1 MPEYLAPGVY
11 VEEVSSGNR
20 PIEGASTSTAAFIGV
35 TRKGPIN
42 QATLIT
48 DTSQFYRTFGR
59 PLDIQE
65 QYYLGYMVENFF
77 REGGT
82 RCYIV
87 RVVHYNDILDPTDYV
102 ARLATRDFNNQAS
115 AAVLTVNAA
124 SEGTWG
130 ADLRVSIQNS
140 SKFSTTLTTAQPAG
154 SFDHIQVDSTDGI
167 TRGSLLWIVNPLFAN
182 VTYAGSDLV
191 IDESRGLFR
200 DLSPTPMAAGDP
212 ISDSTLIMTPDFRYM
227 ANIATWTAG
236 EPLVAGTNP
245 VPQLVNTSGTT
256 SPNEDINH
264 IPLPDGAAVWLVEP
278 DRGVTAVVDRV
289 DGNNVIFRSSV
300 STTQDFAVNTKVLAR
315 DFTLRVSED
324 DDLIESFENLST
336 VQTNLRDFADNRVNL
351 GGAASLNIRV
361 AATDNSVPMQNTVA
375 RNLTLTSPGGD
386 ADGLNTLS
394 ANDYVGNPASGTGL
408 YALDDVDD
416 VSIVSIPYPRMN
428 DDGNQLIGDAVDLP
442 LRQIYNAA
450 TNYCQMRRYLFCIL
464 DSKPGQN
471 STDTLA
477 FRNTLNASNYAAY
490 YWPWVKITPAGST
503 QRYIVPP
510 SGAMAGIYAY
520 TDNQRGVHKAPAGTI
535 VGRVKSVSGIERLVS
550 KAEQD
555 GLNNRGVNVIRSFP
569 GSGINVW
576 GARTISSN
584 AEWRYVNVRRLMNF
598 IEKSID
604 DGTQW
609 VVFEPNV
616 PSLWKNI
623 ERNLSAFLR
632 GVWRSGALFGDSE
645 EYAFRVRCN
654 AETNPSETIELGQV
668 ITEIAVAVVKPAEF
682 VIFRIRQAA
691 AGSTLEE

>member
-11 VEEVSSGNR
+11 IEELSSGNR

-48 DTSQFYRTFGR
+48 DISQFYRTFGR

-65 QYYLGYMVENFF
+65 QYYLGYAVENFF
-77 REGGT
+77 NEGGT

-102 ARLATRDFNNQAS
+102 AGLARRDFSNQAA

-124 SEGTWG
+124 SEGSWG

-140 SKFSTTLTTAQPAG
+140 SKFSSALTAAQPAG
-154 SFDHIQVDSTDGI
+154 SFDRIQVDSTDGI
-167 TRGSLLWIVNPLFAN
+167 TRGSLLWIVNPIFAN
-182 VTYAGSDLV
+182 VTYPFPGGVLE
-191 IDESRGLFR
+191 IDGSRGLFR
-200 DLSPTPMAAGDP
+200 DLSPAPMAVGDP
-212 ISDSTLIMTPDFRYM
+212 ISDATLILTPDFRYM
-227 ANIATWTAG
+227 ANVVTWTAG

-245 VPQLVNTSGTT
+245 VPQLVNASGTT
-256 SPNEDINH
+256 SPNQDVNH

-278 DRGVTAVVDRV
+278 DRGVIAVVDRV
-289 DGNNVIFRSSV
+289 EGNNVIFRSNV
-300 STTQDFAVNTKVLAR
+300 TTTRDFAVNTKVLAR
-315 DFTLRVSED
+315 DFTLRVFEH
-324 DDLIESFENLST
+324 DDLIESFDHLST

-375 RNLTLTSPGGD
+375 RNLTPPGGD
-386 ADGLNTLS
+386 ADGLETLS
-394 ANDYVGNPASGTGL
+394 ATDYVGSPASGTGL

-416 VSIVSIPYPRMN
+416 VSVVSMPYPRMN
-428 DDGNQLIGDAVDLP
+428 AAGNQLIAGAVDLP

-450 TNYCQMRRYLFCIL
+450 TNYCQLRRYLFCIL
-464 DSKPGQN
+464 DSKPGHN
-471 STDTLA
+471 ATETLA
-477 FRNTLNASNYAAY
+477 FRNTLNASHYAAY
-490 YWPWVKITPAGST
+490 YWPWVKITPAGSI
-503 QRYIVPP
+503 QRHIIPP
-510 SGAMAGIYAY
+510 SGAMAGIFAY
-520 TDNQRGVHKAPAGTI
+520 TDTQRGVHKAPAGTI
-535 VGRVKSVSGIERLVS
+535 IGRMKSVSGIERLVS

-555 GLNNRGVNVIRSFP
+555 GLNNKGVNVIRSFP

-576 GARTISSN
+576 GARTISSS

-609 VVFEPNV
+609 VVFEPND

-623 ERNLSAFLR
+623 ERNLNAFLR

-645 EYAFRVRCN
+645 EFAFRVRCN